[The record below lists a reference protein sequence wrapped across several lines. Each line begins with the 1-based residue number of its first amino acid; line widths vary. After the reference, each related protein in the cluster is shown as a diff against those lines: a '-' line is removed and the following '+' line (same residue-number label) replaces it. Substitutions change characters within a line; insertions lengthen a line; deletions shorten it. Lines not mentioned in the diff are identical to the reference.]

1 MRCPICGTP
10 YFRTVYGS
18 DNKCCEANVIFKK
31 RQCNDCGHIWKTVE
45 VYAEDYDDLYEYE
58 FPAEV
63 SETPSKT
70 DKSNAAYEFRNHKK
84 KALQAARELC
94 YGQNVIDQLQEAT
107 STYLIDQIM
116 KAARRS
122 GFNE

>member
-10 YFRTVYGS
+10 YFKTVYGS
-18 DNKCCEANVIFKK
+18 DNKRCEANIIFKK
-31 RQCNDCGHIWKTVE
+31 RQCDDCGHIWKTVE
-45 VYAEDYDDLYEYE
+45 VYVEDYDNLYEYE
-58 FPAEV
+58 FPVEV
-63 SETPSKT
+63 SKT

-94 YGQNVIDQLQEAT
+94 YSQNVIDQLQEAT